1 MAPIIAALIA
11 NGLPLLAQAVTQKG
25 QELVEKKLG
34 VKLPDPIAAM
44 PEDFMALKELEQREA
59 ESLRNWLLENTKLE
73 FADTADARK
82 RDTAFI
88 AAGTRNYRA
97 DVMIGIA
104 WVLVLAVTWAVW
116 HDGNLSEFTK
126 ATISLILGRA
136 LGYIDQAFQF
146 EFGST
151 RTSKTK
157 DATIERLSG
166 GEK

>member
-25 QELVEKKLG
+25 QELVEAKLG
-34 VKLPDPIAAM
+34 VKLPDPQHAF
-44 PEDFMALKELEQREA
+44 PEEFVRLKETELREA
-59 ESLRNWLLENTKLE
+59 ESIRNWLLESTRLE
-73 FADTADARK
+73 LNDTADARR
-82 RDTAFI
+82 RDMAFLE
-88 AAGTRNYRA
+88 AGRRNYRA
-97 DVMIGIA
+97 DAMIFVSWILVM
-104 WVLVLAVTWAVW
+104 AVTWAVW
-116 HDGNLSEFTK
+116 RDGNLSEFTK

-151 RTSKTK
+151 RTSKSK

-166 GEK
+166 GDK

>member
-1 MAPIIAALIA
+1 MAPIIAALLA

-25 QELVEKKLG
+25 QQLVEEKLG
-34 VKLPDPIAAM
+34 VKLPNPGTAL
-44 PEDFMALKELEQREA
+44 PEDFIGLRELEQREA
-59 ESLRNWLLENTKLE
+59 ESLRNWLLETTRVEL
-73 FADTADARK
+73 ADVADARK
-82 RDTAFI
+82 RDAAFL

-97 DVMIGIA
+97 DAMI
-104 WVLVLAVTWAVW
+104 LVSWGLVIAVTWAVW
-116 HDGNLSEFTK
+116 RDGNLSEFTK

-157 DATIERLSG
+157 DATIERLAG
-166 GEK
+166 GDK

>member
-1 MAPIIAALIA
+1 MLPIVATLLT

-25 QELVEKKLG
+25 QQLVEEKLG
-34 VKLPDPIAAM
+34 VKLPNPATAL
-44 PEDFMALKELEQREA
+44 PEDFIGLKELEQREA
-59 ESLRNWLLENTKLE
+59 ESIRNWLLENTRLE
-73 FADTADARK
+73 LADTADARK
-82 RDTAFI
+82 RDAAFL

-97 DVMIGIA
+97 DAMVAIA
-104 WVLVLAVTWAVW
+104 GLLVLAVTWAVW
-116 HDGNLSEFTK
+116 KDGNLSEFTK

-157 DATIERLSG
+157 DATIERLTG
-166 GEK
+166 GDK